1 MRKYPAMSLGLLP
14 IVSVLVIFAVRMVEL
29 GTKRNTIAGKIRE
42 NLTLRLFL
50 LAGFLML
57 GGGIAEF
64 VLKGQHISWPMF
76 VAGWVIALFSLAI
89 RRSAIAA
96 LGRFWSL
103 HVEIRENHQLVKDGP
118 FRFMRHPTYF
128 SMILELLSAGVI
140 LGAVYTVAVVFLVF
154 IPALYLRL
162 KLEEFAL
169 VEKFGDAYKNY
180 QRTTPAIFP
189 YKWPVT

>member
-1 MRKYPAMSLGLLP
+1 MSLGVLP
-14 IVSVLVIFAVRMVEL
+14 IVSVLVIFAARMLEL
-29 GTKRNTIAGKIRE
+29 GTKRDTISGPVRE
-42 NLTLRLFL
+42 NLTFRLFL
-50 LAGFLML
+50 LAGVLML
-57 GGGIAEF
+57 GGGITEF
-64 VLKGQHISWPMF
+64 VLKGMAISWPMF
-76 VAGWVIALFSLAI
+76 AAGWAAALASFVI

-103 HVEIRENHQLVKDGP
+103 HVEIRENHQLVKEGP

-128 SMILELLSAGVI
+128 SMILELLSAGLV
-140 LGAVYTVAVVFLVF
+140 LGAFYSLAIVLLVF

-169 VEKFGDAYKNY
+169 IEKFGDAYKSY
-180 QRTTPAIFP
+180 QKTTPAIFP